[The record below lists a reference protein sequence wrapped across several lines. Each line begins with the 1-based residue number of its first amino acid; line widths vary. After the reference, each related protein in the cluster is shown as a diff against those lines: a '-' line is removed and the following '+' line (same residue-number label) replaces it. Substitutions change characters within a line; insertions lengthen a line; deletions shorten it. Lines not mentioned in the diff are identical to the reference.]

1 MAPLGCKLTEVEKEK
16 ATKQIAEEEQLV
28 PERMQDVVERM
39 IYNNQEPLREEVAGL
54 MEKPPS
60 ILQRKKVIP
69 RLTEKLKDFVNT
81 FYGGV

>member
-1 MAPLGCKLTEVEKEK
+1 MK
-16 ATKQIAEEEQLV
+16 
-28 PERMQDVVERM
+28 DVVERM

>member
-1 MAPLGCKLTEVEKEK
+1 MKG
-16 ATKQIAEEEQLV
+16 
-28 PERMQDVVERM
+28 VVKRM
-39 IYNNQEPLREEVAGL
+39 IYNSLKPLREEVAGL

-81 FYGGV
+81 FYSGV

>member
-1 MAPLGCKLTEVEKEK
+1 MYQNWGDREAGISDREMPNT
-16 ATKQIAEEEQLV
+16 QEEQLV
-28 PERMQDVVERM
+28 PERMKDVVERM